1 MVRQRSRVQIPAKA
15 HSFDQKK
22 EESAFSSLS
31 SVNTPLPNTVRS
43 LPYTVRPPPR
53 QRSTRLSYQA
63 SNDNGI
69 DDNDK
74 FWVKFHQE
82 YLLTIHNKHTAKSR
96 LLYSKKYY
104 HVLTEANAQELL
116 ILSNDKRIHAMKA
129 LAALSKYLGC
139 YDIWKSIIERYQLKW
154 SNEDAV
160 QVFQNITNADHDF
173 SSMVKWLKDA
183 LTKLPQ
189 SYGNIL
195 LFNALTGLRPEEAIQ
210 SIKILHNNNKESDN
224 NYLKDNT
231 ILEHYKYPSIFIRRT
246 KKAYISI
253 VNDTIL
259 CLAREA
265 ADHSYNALRLSIK
278 RKGLHMNMAFCR
290 KIFATH
296 LRNNGIEPE
305 IIDLLQGRIAKSVF
319 AKHYFRPDFNHRNIT
334 ECLISLHKSLI
345 AS

>member
-1 MVRQRSRVQIPAKA
+1 LVRQRSRVQIPAKA
-15 HSFDQKK
+15 YHSFNQKK

-31 SVNTPLPNTVRS
+31 SGNTALPNTVRS
-43 LPYTVRPPPR
+43 LPYRVRSPR
-53 QRSTRLSYQA
+53 QRSTSLSYQDT
-63 SNDNGI
+63 NDNRI
-69 DDNDK
+69 DAK
-74 FWVKFHQE
+74 FWIKFQE
-82 YLLTIHNKHTAKSR
+82 YLLTIHNRHTAKAR

-116 ILSNDKRIHAMKA
+116 ILSNDKRMHAMKA
-129 LAALSKYLGC
+129 MAALSKYLGC
-139 YDIWKSIIERYQLKW
+139 YDLWKSIIERYQLKW

-160 QVFQNITNADHDF
+160 QIFQNITNADHDF

-210 SIKILHNNNKESDN
+210 SIKILHNN
-224 NYLKDNT
+224 LKDNT
-231 ILEHYKYPSIFIRRT
+231 VLEHYKYPSIFIRRT

-259 CLAREA
+259 ALAGEA

-278 RKGLHMNMAFCR
+278 HKGLHMNMAFCR

-296 LRNNGIEPE
+296 LRNNRIEPE
-305 IIDLLQGRIAKSVF
+305 IIDLLQGRIPKSVF
-319 AKHYFRPDFNHRNIT
+319 ARHYFRPDFNHRNIT
-334 ECLISLHKSLI
+334 ECLISLYKSLI
-345 AS
+345 AT

>member
-1 MVRQRSRVQIPAKA
+1 LVRQRSRVQIPAKA
-15 HSFDQKK
+15 HSFNQKK
-22 EESAFSSLS
+22 EGSAFSSLS
-31 SVNTPLPNTVRS
+31 SVNTTLPNTVRS
-43 LPYTVRPPPR
+43 LPYIVRPPR
-53 QRSTRLSYQA
+53 QRSTSQSYQV
-63 SNDNGI
+63 SNDNSI
-69 DDNDK
+69 DDK
-74 FWVKFHQE
+74 FWVKFQE
-82 YLLTIHNKHTAKSR
+82 YLLTSHNRHTARAR

-116 ILSNDKRIHAMKA
+116 TLSNDKRIHAMKA

-139 YDIWKSIIERYQLKW
+139 YDLWKSIIERYQLKW
-154 SNEDAV
+154 SNEDAI
-160 QVFQNITNADHDF
+160 QVFQNITNVDHDF

-210 SIKILHNNNKESDN
+210 SIKILHNKESD

-231 ILEHYKYPSIFIRRT
+231 VLEHYKYPSIFIRRT

-253 VNDTIL
+253 VNGTIL
-259 CLAREA
+259 GLAREA

-296 LRNNGIEPE
+296 LRNNRIEPE
-305 IIDLLQGRIAKSVF
+305 IIDLLQGRIPKSVF
-319 AKHYFRPDFNHRNIT
+319 ARHYFRPDFNYRNIT

>member
-1 MVRQRSRVQIPAKA
+1 MTQANA
-15 HSFDQKK
+15 H
-22 EESAFSSLS
+22 E
-31 SVNTPLPNTVRS
+31 
-43 LPYTVRPPPR
+43 
-53 QRSTRLSYQA
+53 
-63 SNDNGI
+63 
-69 DDNDK
+69 
-74 FWVKFHQE
+74 
-82 YLLTIHNKHTAKSR
+82 LLT
-96 LLYSKKYY
+96 
-104 HVLTEANAQELL
+104 
-116 ILSNDKRIHAMKA
+116 LSNDKRMHAMKA

-139 YDIWKSIIERYQLKW
+139 YDLWKSIIERYQLKW

-189 SYGNIL
+189 RYGNIL
-195 LFNALTGLRPEEAIQ
+195 LFDALTGLRPEEAIQ
-210 SIKILHNNNKESDN
+210 SIKILHNKESD

-231 ILEHYKYPSIFIRRT
+231 VLEHYKYPSIFIRRT

-259 CLAREA
+259 GLAREA

-278 RKGLHMNMAFCR
+278 RKGLDMNMAFCR

-296 LRNNGIEPE
+296 LRNNRIEPE
-305 IIDLLQGRIAKSVF
+305 IIDLLQGRIPKSVF
-319 AKHYFRPDFNHRNIT
+319 ARHYFRPDFNHRNIT

>member
-1 MVRQRSRVQIPAKA
+1 M
-15 HSFDQKK
+15 
-22 EESAFSSLS
+22 
-31 SVNTPLPNTVRS
+31 
-43 LPYTVRPPPR
+43 
-53 QRSTRLSYQA
+53 SYQT
-63 SNDNGI
+63 SNDNAI
-69 DDNDK
+69 DDDDK
-74 FWVKFHQE
+74 FWVKFQE
-82 YLLTIHNKHTAKSR
+82 YLLTIHNKHTAKAR

-104 HVLTEANAQELL
+104 RVLTEANAQELL
-116 ILSNDKRIHAMKA
+116 ILSNDKRTHAMKA

-139 YDIWKSIIERYQLKW
+139 YDLWKSVIERHQLKW

-160 QVFQNITNADHDF
+160 HVFQNITNADRDF

-183 LTKLPQ
+183 YSKLPQ

-210 SIKILHNNNKESDN
+210 SIKILHNNNKESDD
-224 NYLKDNT
+224 YLKDNT

-259 CLAREA
+259 GPAREA

-278 RKGLHMNMAFCR
+278 HKGLHMNMAFCR

-296 LRNNGIEPE
+296 LRNCGIEQE
-305 IIDLLQGRIAKSVF
+305 VIDLLQGRLAKSVF
-319 AKHYFRPDFNHRNIT
+319 ARHYFRPDFNHRNIT
-334 ECLISLHKSLI
+334 ECLMCLYKSLI

>member
-15 HSFDQKK
+15 HSFNQKK
-22 EESAFSSLS
+22 QESAFSSLS
-31 SVNTPLPNTVRS
+31 SVNTALPNTVRS
-43 LPYTVRPPPR
+43 LPYIVRAPR
-53 QRSTRLSYQA
+53 QRSTSLLSYQA
-63 SNDNGI
+63 SNDISI
-69 DDNDK
+69 DDDK
-74 FWVKFHQE
+74 FWVKFQE
-82 YLLTIHNKHTAKSR
+82 YLLTSHNKHTAKAR

-116 ILSNDKRIHAMKA
+116 TLSNDKRIHAMKA

-139 YDIWKSIIERYQLKW
+139 YDLWKSIIERHQLKW
-154 SNEDAV
+154 SNKDAV
-160 QVFQNITNADHDF
+160 QIFQNITNADHDF

-189 SYGNIL
+189 PYGNVL

-210 SIKILHNNNKESDN
+210 SIKILHNKESDN
-224 NYLKDNT
+224 YLKENT
-231 ILEHYKYPSIFIRRT
+231 VLEHYKYPSIFIRRT

-259 CLAREA
+259 GLAREA

-296 LRNNGIEPE
+296 LRNNRIEPE
-305 IIDLLQGRIAKSVF
+305 IIDLLQGRIPKSVF
-319 AKHYFRPDFNHRNIT
+319 ARHYFRPDFNHRNIT
-334 ECLISLHKSLI
+334 ECLMSLHKSLI

>member
-15 HSFDQKK
+15 HSFGQKK
-22 EESAFSSLS
+22 EGYAFSSLS
-31 SVNTPLPNTVRS
+31 SDNTALPNTVRS
-43 LPYTVRPPPR
+43 LPYTVRSPR

-63 SNDNGI
+63 SNNNGI
-69 DDNDK
+69 DDDDK
-74 FWVKFHQE
+74 FWVKFQE
-82 YLLTIHNKHTAKSR
+82 CLLTVHSRNTAKSR

-104 HVLTEANAQELL
+104 HVLTESNAQELL

-139 YDIWKSIIERYQLKW
+139 YDLWKSVIERYQLKW

-160 QVFQNITNADHDF
+160 QVFQNITNADRDF

-210 SIKILHNNNKESDN
+210 SIKILHNNKEYDD
-224 NYLKDNT
+224 YLKENS

-253 VNDTIL
+253 VNGTIL
-259 CLAREA
+259 GLAREA
-265 ADHSYNALRLSIK
+265 ADHSYNALRLLIK

-296 LRNNGIEPE
+296 LRNCGIEQE
-305 IIDLLQGRIAKSVF
+305 VIDLLQGRSAKSVF
-319 AKHYFRPDFNHRNIT
+319 ARHYFRPDFNHRNIT
-334 ECLISLHKSLI
+334 ECLMSLHKSLI

>member
-1 MVRQRSRVQIPAKA
+1 MKY
-15 HSFDQKK
+15 
-22 EESAFSSLS
+22 AFSSLS
-31 SVNTPLPNTVRS
+31 SGNTILPNTVRS
-43 LPYTVRPPPR
+43 LPYTVRPPR

-63 SNDNGI
+63 SNDNDI
-69 DDNDK
+69 NDDK
-74 FWVKFHQE
+74 FWVKFQE
-82 YLLTIHNKHTAKSR
+82 YLLTIHTKHTANAR
-96 LLYSKKYY
+96 LLYSNKYY
-104 HVLTEANAQELL
+104 HVLTEANAHELL

-139 YDIWKSIIERYQLKW
+139 YDLWKTIIERHQLKW

-160 QVFQNITNADHDF
+160 QVFQNITNADRDF

-210 SIKILHNNNKESDN
+210 SIKILHNNNNKESD

-231 ILEHYKYPSIFIRRT
+231 ILEHYRYPSLFIRRT

-259 CLAREA
+259 GLAREA

-278 RKGLHMNMAFCR
+278 HKGLHMNMAFCR

-296 LRNNGIEPE
+296 LRTCGIEQE
-305 IIDLLQGRIAKSVF
+305 VIDLLQGRSAKSVF
-319 AKHYFRPDFNHRNIT
+319 ARHYFRPDFNHRNIT